1 LDPENKLLE
10 FIREQIKIEK
20 EIVDSINKSVE
31 SITNVAIRETLRGI
45 SFDSMKHS
53 EMYSAALGLL
63 TKTMPAITQ
72 EQLDEQRELVEKHI
86 RIEANLIR
94 RINEVLPS
102 IGDEKVKLLLN
113 AILEDERRHHEIL
126 KRILEV
132 LVKGETITEEDWW
145 DVIWRNVPFHGAPGG

>member
-1 LDPENKLLE
+1 MSLENRLIE
-10 FIREQIKIEK
+10 FIKEQIKIEK
-20 EIVDSINKSVE
+20 EIVDSINRSIE
-31 SITNVAIRETLRGI
+31 SISNPAIRETLRGI

-53 EMYSAALGLL
+53 EMYSAALELL
-63 TKTMPAITQ
+63 TKMVPAITQ
-72 EQLDEQRELVEKHI
+72 EQLEEQRGLVEKHI
-86 RIEANLIR
+86 RVEANLIK
-94 RINEVLPS
+94 RISEILPS

-132 LVKGETITEEDWW
+132 LIRGETITEEDWW

>member
-1 LDPENKLLE
+1 MDPENKLLE

-31 SITNVAIRETLRGI
+31 SITNLAIRETLRGI

>member
-31 SITNVAIRETLRGI
+31 SITNLAIRETLRGI

>member
-1 LDPENKLLE
+1 MDPENKLLE